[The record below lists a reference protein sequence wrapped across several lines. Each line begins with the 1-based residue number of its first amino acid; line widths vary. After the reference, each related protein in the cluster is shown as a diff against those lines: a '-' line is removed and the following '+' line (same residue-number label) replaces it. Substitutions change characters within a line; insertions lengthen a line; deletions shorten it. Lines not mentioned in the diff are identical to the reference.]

1 MVTICD
7 NLNNPLGKFQ
17 HVICHVIKHHTGC
30 ADSVAGELDR
40 ETAETMS
47 LPRCGVRDKVGYAS
61 DSRSKRYALQG
72 TRLTQRDEPLS
83 VMYDVGVTVFTSS
96 DQF

>member
-1 MVTICD
+1 M
-7 NLNNPLGKFQ
+7 
-17 HVICHVIKHHTGC
+17 
-30 ADSVAGELDR
+30 DR

-72 TRLTQRDEPLS
+72 IE
-83 VMYDVGVTVFTSS
+83 VGRI
-96 DQF
+96 QFDSFFHIFDNV

>member
-1 MVTICD
+1 VRIRGYFSK
-7 NLNNPLGKFQ
+7 LK
-17 HVICHVIKHHTGC
+17 GC
-30 ADSVAGELDR
+30 VVSVAGEMNR

-72 TRLTQRDEPLS
+72 MGSWTNS
-83 VMYDVGVTVFTSS
+83 M
-96 DQF
+96 